1 MQPAQRP
8 CTCGHLPR
16 LQICRYRLR
25 WAQLCYDYLM
35 TRFNLSAFA
44 FCATLFTAAAASAD
58 VGPPPQCPAGQ
69 HDEYNMG
76 HHCVPDAAPL
86 EAGSGSAAG
95 SDTGSATGSGASAG
109 SDVAKPAPVVSKRGC
124 GCQSTDGSTGA
135 LAFVGT
141 LFVGLAIT
149 RRARKR

>member
-1 MQPAQRP
+1 
-8 CTCGHLPR
+8 
-16 LQICRYRLR
+16 
-25 WAQLCYDYLM
+25 M

-58 VGPPPQCPAGQ
+58 VGPPPTCPEGQ

-76 HHCVPDAAPL
+76 HHCVPDNIAPTPAT
-86 EAGSGSAAG
+86 EGSGSDA
-95 SDTGSATGSGASAG
+95 GSATGASAG

-124 GCQSTDGSTGA
+124 GCQTSDGSTGA

-141 LFVGLAIT
+141 IFVGLAIT
-149 RRARKR
+149 RRARRKS